1 MATLIDGRGN
11 VTKIQTETET
21 ETEMESVP
29 EEFVPMDIEEYRNLN
44 LTAEQEWNNVH
55 NPKRCSIEALRDIEI
70 KARGAGPDKKLY
82 NPYDIGEGPFFDPQ
96 CNHLH
101 IWKSYKNI
109 KNFIGEQD
117 QTVPHVQFT
126 DIKPGSHCCICHK
139 RNIPLK
145 LNWTYNLEAEKQIC
159 KLIKTNLNYF
169 NKIIYTEPKPEQEI
183 CTSVKKNDLTI
194 EKVIYNITPFKSLY
208 LYPWELTPYQRFKLK
223 MPDYKKSMIFLK
235 SDLERFATNYACI
248 V

>member
-11 VTKIQTETET
+11 VTKIETET
-21 ETEMESVP
+21 ESEIENMSVQ
-29 EEFVPMDIEEYRNLN
+29 EEFVPMAIEEYRNLN

-55 NPKRCSIEALRDIEI
+55 NPKRCSIEALHDIEI
-70 KARGAGPDKKLY
+70 KSRGKGPDKKLY
-82 NPYDIGEGPFFDPQ
+82 NPYNIEEGPYFDPQ

-126 DIKPGSHCCICHK
+126 NIKPGSHCCICHK
-139 RNIPLK
+139 RNITPM
-145 LNWTYNLEAEKQIC
+145 LNWSYNLDAEKQIYEI
-159 KLIKTNLNYF
+159 IKTNFNYF
-169 NKIIYTEPKPEQEI
+169 KKTSHPEPEPEPEI
-183 CTSVKKNDLTI
+183 CTSLNKHDLTI
-194 EKVIYNITPFKSLY
+194 QKVIYNITPFKSLY
-208 LYPWELTPYQRFKLK
+208 LYPWQLTPYQRFKLK
-223 MPDYKKSMIFLK
+223 MPDYKKSTIFLK
-235 SDLERFATNYACI
+235 SDIERFATNYACI